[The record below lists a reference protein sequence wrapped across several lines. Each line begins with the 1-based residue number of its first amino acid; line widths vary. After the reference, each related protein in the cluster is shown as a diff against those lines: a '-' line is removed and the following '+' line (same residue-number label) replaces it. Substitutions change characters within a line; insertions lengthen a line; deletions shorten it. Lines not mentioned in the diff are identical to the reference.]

1 MPVRCIFWKFQ
12 KIDNYFMVVKLVPLE
27 SGWFRLALIRYIYE
41 IERSKHNITK
51 RTHFSVNMN
60 C

>member
-1 MPVRCIFWKFQ
+1 
-12 KIDNYFMVVKLVPLE
+12 MVVKLVPLE